1 MKQKIR
7 VLVVDDSAFMRK
19 MLTEVIESD
28 PKFIVIKAAK
38 DGVEALKAVEELK
51 PDVVTLDI
59 ELPEIDGLTCVGYI
73 MEEFPTPIVVVT
85 GFSKFMGE
93 ETIKALQYGAVGLV
107 RKPKGPLSQSME
119 KLKQE
124 LLIQIKLASR
134 VDREKLTSVTV
145 SEGKEGA
152 VKPIAKATSK
162 IVVLASSSGGPR
174 ALSQVI
180 PLLPV
185 TLPAGVVVV
194 QHMPP
199 EFIPSFAQRL
209 NIESKLEVKVAED
222 MEPIQQGKVLIAP
235 TNFRCKIESLE
246 KKGEAIKLISP
257 LKTENFHFALAD
269 DPMISLAPIYGRN
282 GCGVVLTGMGNDGT
296 EGLRA
301 IKKHGGY
308 TIAEDKSTCI
318 VYGMPKSAID
328 AGVVDKVVPLHKI
341 AEEIVKRVER
351 GE

>member
-1 MKQKIR
+1 MKKIR

-28 PKFIVIKAAK
+28 PHCTVIKTAS

-59 ELPEIDGLTCVGYI
+59 ELPEIDGLTCVAYI
-73 MEEFPTPIVVVT
+73 MEEFPTPVVVVT
-85 GFSKFMGE
+85 GFSRFMGE

-107 RKPKGPLSQSME
+107 RKPRGPLSQSME

-124 LLIQIKLASR
+124 LLLQIKLASR
-134 VDREKLTSVTV
+134 VNKEKLILVTV
-145 SEGKEGA
+145 TEGKEGA
-152 VKPIAKATSK
+152 VKPIPKATNK
-162 IVVLASSSGGPR
+162 IVAIASSSGGPR

-180 PLLPV
+180 PRLPAN
-185 TLPAGVVVV
+185 LPAGVLVV

-199 EFIPSFAQRL
+199 EFISSLAQRL
-209 NIESKLEVKVAED
+209 NHESNLEVKMAED
-222 MEPIQQGKVLIAP
+222 MEPIQQGKVFIAP
-235 TNFRCKIESLE
+235 ANYHCRIEPDG
-246 KKGEAIKLISP
+246 KNGEAIKLFSP
-257 LKTENFHFALAD
+257 SREENFRFTLAD
-269 DPMISLAPIYGRN
+269 DTMISLAPIYGRN

-296 EGLRA
+296 EGLRS

-328 AGVVDKVVPLHKI
+328 AGVVDKVAPLHEI
-341 AEEIVKRVER
+341 AGEIVKRVER
-351 GE
+351 RE